1 MKYLRN
7 TLLMILAATLI
18 MPSPLVLAEGVSGA
32 TQESKVDDVQTV
44 DNSLKSAEEAKDS
57 VVDKEQIDSNSP
69 SQSSEIPRL
78 QRRICL
84 QIVRVKIL
92 SSMSLQSPSQTPNL
106 SRQKQIIQIKA
117 QKKMR
122 RY

>member
-7 TLLMILAATLI
+7 TLLMILAAALI

-32 TQESKVDDVQTV
+32 AQESKVDDTQAV

-69 SQSSEIPRL
+69 TQPSENPETSTENSSIDSPVENPATNE
-78 QRRICL
+78 
-84 QIVRVKIL
+84 
-92 SSMSLQSPSQTPNL
+92 SSKSEPNPESEPL
-106 SRQKQIIQIKA
+106 KNR
-117 QKKMR
+117 
-122 RY
+122 